1 MLTYSLEKR
10 GDKPRY
16 LYLYNE
22 IKKDIIA
29 GKIKSGEK
37 MPSKRALAEHLGT
50 SVITVEN
57 AYAVLADEGYI
68 YSLERSGYFVCDIHS
83 VSARTSAPSP
93 ATAPIKDEIISEEID
108 FSFCCS
114 TKVKCEINSG
124 FRKKVKLNSF

>member
-57 AYAVLADEGYI
+57 AY
-68 YSLERSGYFVCDIHS
+68 
-83 VSARTSAPSP
+83 
-93 ATAPIKDEIISEEID
+93 
-108 FSFCCS
+108 
-114 TKVKCEINSG
+114 
-124 FRKKVKLNSF
+124 